1 MWSAVP
7 CACARG
13 LSRAV
18 RDMRVARLSI
28 MAVVLYKKGSRRKAA
43 LYLTELETRAEGR
56 PQGLYARARCVVRE
70 PDMEPEP

>member
-18 RDMRVARLSI
+18 RDVKYAIIHWLW
-28 MAVVLYKKGSRRKAA
+28 YFTKGSRRKAA